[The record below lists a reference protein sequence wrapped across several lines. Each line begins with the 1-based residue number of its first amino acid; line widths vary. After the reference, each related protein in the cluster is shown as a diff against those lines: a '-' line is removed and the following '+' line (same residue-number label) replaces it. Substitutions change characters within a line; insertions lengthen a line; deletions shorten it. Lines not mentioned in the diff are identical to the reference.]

1 MLDQPSTPLPPLD
14 FIFWDSLNLPD
25 GTYIYI

>member
-1 MLDQPSTPLPPLD
+1 MLDQPSTPLPLLD
-14 FIFWDSLNLPD
+14 FIFWGSLNLPD